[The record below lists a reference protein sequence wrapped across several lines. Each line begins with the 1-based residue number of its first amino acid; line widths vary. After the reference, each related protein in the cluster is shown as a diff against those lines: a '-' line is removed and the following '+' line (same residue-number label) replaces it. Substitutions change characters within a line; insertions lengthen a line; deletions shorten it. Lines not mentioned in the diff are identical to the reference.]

1 MASTFQSLFKM
12 LAGHEEQHTQQQE
25 DQVPSSIVPEQ
36 YQSAGYCN
44 DVSFL
49 SASPVPIQQQ
59 QASML
64 SPSYGCLDTNGYGK
78 TYEMSNNLYM
88 PSNMCASWLPME
100 NDFSLGDVLD
110 DECSWLA
117 TPQSHES
124 FLTTPPPPSLT
135 CTSSP
140 CLDDY
145 ASSQPSIYSQ
155 QHTPQLAWTSSST
168 SAESSIGSVS
178 CNQSSLY
185 NNGPVNNTTDCTLL
199 CLSPPQSCSTSA
211 TTLAQLVNGLSVDAS
226 PTPTTSDGM
235 LLQPWLEQ
243 QVYAQQQQQPPTP
256 PQPDEQPRA
265 KRGRQ
270 TSATKKKP
278 VRRTRHKC
286 PFCFHTSNRAN
297 NMKEHIMTHYPDRP
311 KDFKCNL
318 CDKAFA
324 RKHDMKRHLKTHE
337 RRRKPRY
344 PGTLLFC

>member
-1 MASTFQSLFKM
+1 MMNHSYQLPRCLFSNNKHPCSHLM
-12 LAGHEEQHTQQQE
+12 VSWIQMVINYICNPVLILWLTI
-25 DQVPSSIVPEQ
+25 IV
-36 YQSAGYCN
+36 YA
-44 DVSFL
+44 
-49 SASPVPIQQQ
+49 II
-59 QASML
+59 
-64 SPSYGCLDTNGYGK
+64 GYGK
-78 TYEMSNNLYM
+78 TYEVSDNLCM
-88 PSNMCASWLPME
+88 PSNMCPSWLPVE
-100 NDFSLGDVLD
+100 NDFSLGDMLD

-117 TPQSHES
+117 TPQSHKS
-124 FLTTPPPPSLT
+124 LLTTPPPPSLT
-135 CTSSP
+135 CGSSSP
-140 CLDDY
+140 CFDDF

-178 CNQSSLY
+178 CNQSLLY
-185 NNGPVNNTTDCTLL
+185 NNGPVNNTADYNLL

-211 TTLAQLVNGLSVDAS
+211 STLAQLVNGLSVDAS
-226 PTPTTSDGM
+226 PTPTASDGM

-256 PQPDEQPRA
+256 QQPEQPRA
-265 KRGRQ
+265 KKGRQ
-270 TSATKKKP
+270 TSAAKKKP
-278 VRRTRHKC
+278 VRRTRHTC